1 MRRLLHHVRSQV
13 VAYVALFVALGGT
26 GYAAVNLP
34 ANSVGTRQLKRG
46 AVGTN
51 QLRNGAVTPVK
62 LSGGLIAGYV
72 RAYATVNGQGQ
83 LVAARPSA
91 RLIGWVAE
99 GPAPGGLI
107 QFSQPIASSC
117 FALAT
122 SEGGPDATYASAQ
135 LSGGSS
141 HPAGVLVNL
150 AAPNAT
156 GNATVPAVH
165 VAVVCP

>member
-1 MRRLLHHVRSQV
+1 MSRLLHHVRSQA
-13 VAYVALFVALGGT
+13 VAYLALFVALGGT

-51 QLRNGAVTPVK
+51 QLRNGAVTPAK
-62 LSGGLIAGYV
+62 LAGGSIAGYV

-91 RLIGWVAE
+91 RLIGWVE
-99 GPAPGGLI
+99 SGDAPGGLI
-107 QFSQPIASSC
+107 QFSRPIPSSC

-122 SEGGPDATYASAQ
+122 TEGGPDATFASAQ

-141 HPAGVLVNL
+141 HSGAVLVNL
-150 AAPNAT
+150 AAPSAT
-156 GNATVPAVH
+156 GNATVPPVH
-165 VAVVCP
+165 VAVICP